1 MTILINIKRKRKKH
15 EKIYWL
21 MVWNIFC
28 FPYNKNN
35 HPNWPTPSFFR
46 GVVNQPPTGTF
57 LWESR
62 ARFERF
68 DILCAG
74 QWLECRGPQR
84 RWTLTGPGGVR
95 RMICHHLM
103 EHGWWWIMSWNLST
117 YIYKYYYTYIRLYIY
132 IIYIHNICDSPGTLF
147 GFVWTKTSDWSFCS
161 GGPAVQGLISLQEL
175 QSAFQSAFGGG
186 TSTLI
191 AWL

>member
-1 MTILINIKRKRKKH
+1 MTILINIKRKRKRH

-132 IIYIHNICDSPGTLF
+132 IYYLYTQHMRFTRYSVWICVDKNIGLEFLLGRP
-147 GFVWTKTSDWSFCS
+147 CS
-161 GGPAVQGLISLQEL
+161 AR
-175 QSAFQSAFGGG
+175 
-186 TSTLI
+186 TD
-191 AWL
+191 